1 MGLLQVYT
9 TPLMASGQVLL
20 TRCEPRPAAPDTL
33 DEGEIWKLKVNTD
46 AAFYRACV
54 TWLDPGGAGGKK
66 VRRVSY
72 FMAARIASCASRFA
86 TPEQHNGAGVA
97 PTWDHMRARG
107 TYLEADVILRVLNA
121 LTTLGLFDA
130 TFHSIEHAMSC
141 ALGYGIGTSLHTDLL
156 IYCSDFNA
164 GNFLLAFNAVD
175 WPGHYAPGLG
185 SLLFSTLIMSGASV
199 DCVIHLLA
207 CLGQHYDPALLAG
220 NIIHDSSYAAAL
232 RHFENLTYKFL
243 AIGSESEDW
252 VAAPRLCVDFATLW
266 VTLHGADHRL
276 RVWVP
281 TFDKRYLSHLF
292 SIEFSV
298 GVTRAD
304 SFAAFMR
311 DHVLSLVWGF
321 SHVAAIC
328 VNESLSPPV
337 YSSLSALINLYTPT
351 LSEVTLNSLQG
362 LDGHLK
368 TRGGLVKE
376 AFKKSQTLAGTVTE
390 LVSLGQSS
398 TSASDPDA
406 ALLLPVSDLTAA
418 PLKGASRTAA
428 LASDEFVKSS
438 RKLEVLFA
446 ESSRDPLKICTAI
459 FQSSRA
465 RRSSVGG
472 AGLPRVSL
480 PGKGSGLMLQVA
492 FNVPSRAALN
502 SLTTDIVAYLHPSPL
517 GSVGATALS
526 ADRPHIAFYIAQVF
540 NADPISGAYST
551 HPALLAA
558 SAPSDFVHALLTLR
572 LDTAAFDFVYLR
584 IYFRAI
590 RENTR
595 AAYHTFEEYFCDEKT
610 MRDMQRDGMKITC
623 AMGWDP
629 LPASG
634 LTFWQFIQV
643 ILDSVDHMNLLQDV
657 TMFEDRRTLI
667 VHVYHEGLRVAAA
680 SALTFLRSVPSR
692 SARNFGAFLPDKDLP
707 SLRQLLSAEEIS
719 TAQQLTI
726 QSMTPMS
733 QRREV
738 STLDHVDRS
747 QAGVKRARS
756 SATAP
761 AVS

>member
-1 MGLLQVYT
+1 MH
-9 TPLMASGQVLL
+9 
-20 TRCEPRPAAPDTL
+20 PARDAGRDVSCFLSPV
-33 DEGEIWKLKVNTD
+33 GTD
-46 AAFYRACV
+46 
-54 TWLDPGGAGGKK
+54 
-66 VRRVSY
+66 
-72 FMAARIASCASRFA
+72 
-86 TPEQHNGAGVA
+86 N
-97 PTWDHMRARG
+97 
-107 TYLEADVILRVLNA
+107 
-121 LTTLGLFDA
+121 
-130 TFHSIEHAMSC
+130 
-141 ALGYGIGTSLHTDLL
+141 
-156 IYCSDFNA
+156 
-164 GNFLLAFNAVD
+164 
-175 WPGHYAPGLG
+175 
-185 SLLFSTLIMSGASV
+185 
-199 DCVIHLLA
+199 
-207 CLGQHYDPALLAG
+207 
-220 NIIHDSSYAAAL
+220 
-232 RHFENLTYKFL
+232 
-243 AIGSESEDW
+243 
-252 VAAPRLCVDFATLW
+252 FATLW

-304 SFAAFMR
+304 AFAAFMR
-311 DHVLSLVWGF
+311 DHVLSIVWGF

-328 VNESLSPPV
+328 VNESLSPPTH
-337 YSSLSALINLYTPT
+337 SSLSALINLYSPT

-390 LVSLGQSS
+390 LVSLGQ
-398 TSASDPDA
+398 TSASVSDPDA
-406 ALLLPVSDLTAA
+406 ALMLPVSDLTAA

-428 LASDEFVKSS
+428 LASDEFVRSS
-438 RKLEVLFA
+438 RKLEALLA
-446 ESSRDPLKICTAI
+446 ETSRDPLKICTAI
-459 FQSSRA
+459 FQSSRVK
-465 RRSSVGG
+465 RSSSGG
-472 AGLPRVSL
+472 AGLPKVSL

-492 FNVPSRAALN
+492 YNVPTRAALN
-502 SLTTDIVAYLHPSPL
+502 TLTTDIVAYLHPSPL
-517 GSVGATALS
+517 GSVGSVALS

-540 NADPISGAYST
+540 NADPTSGAYTT
-551 HPALLAA
+551 HPALLAS

-572 LDTAAFDFVYLR
+572 LDTPAFDFVYLR

-634 LTFWQFIQV
+634 LTYWQFIQV

-680 SALTFLRSVPSR
+680 SALTFLRSIPTR
-692 SARNFGAFLPDKDLP
+692 GTRNFGAFLPDKDLP

-726 QSMTPMS
+726 QSLTPMA

-747 QAGVKRARS
+747 QAGVKRARIS
-756 SATAP
+756 ASAPAVAIGATAP
-761 AVS
+761 APGLTDAQAVLLGAKASLVHLSATKKTLWYGTSNDMFNCGIISQMAPGLCHSFGMTTAKGDEALKWCTLDHRFPPGVGPHLLPANIEAVRNAARSRWKPPGTASAAGATAVAPDEADAAAAPESAAPAAGRGKGKGGKGKGKAGVKAPFRQR